1 MLAQAEVTLLYP
13 LFCQVP
19 RPVLRHSHGSAVEV
33 PITHPSG
40 SPRFEEPTK
49 LFRLPSY
56 LSPPPS
62 SANDKR
68 ATPAAGGSQTTTPS
82 RRHTGR
88 EHRAHPALRMS
99 LLHRASAPPPM
110 PGQAGIPKSLVA
122 RVPAEVGAS
131 NAIHLPFPR
140 SYGTNLKF
148 AFNIWGPQRG
158 SRGCDQAGRADQIA
172 KHFIQRILSPSPA
185 SGVSYLQGA

>member
-110 PGQAGIPKSLVA
+110 PGQAGIPKS
-122 RVPAEVGAS
+122 PG
-131 NAIHLPFPR
+131 
-140 SYGTNLKF
+140 GTR
-148 AFNIWGPQRG
+148 PRG
-158 SRGCDQAGRADQIA
+158 SGCF
-172 KHFIQRILSPSPA
+172 KCHPSSVPPQLWYKFKVCFQHLG
-185 SGVSYLQGA
+185 SSKG